1 MSIRAFRIPVTTD
14 GSGDATAYSD
24 PVFGSIQHV
33 AYIKTDFADGV
44 DFAITG
50 ETTGQGIWSE
60 SNVNAS
66 TIRYPRAATHSVAG
80 VAAAYASGG
89 TAVNAPI
96 VLAGER
102 IKVVVDEG
110 GATKTGTI
118 VVAVEI

>member
-1 MSIRAFRIPVTTD
+1 MSIRAFRVTATTD
-14 GSGDATAYSD
+14 GSGDATVYSD
-24 PVFGSIQHV
+24 PVFGKVLHA

-50 ETTGQGIWSE
+50 ETTGQGIWTE

-66 TIRYPRAATHSVAG
+66 TIRYPAAASHSVAG

-89 TAVNAPI
+89 TAVNVPI

-102 IKVVVDEG
+102 IKAIISSG
-110 GATKTGTI
+110 GATKTG
-118 VVAVEI
+118 VLVFAVEI